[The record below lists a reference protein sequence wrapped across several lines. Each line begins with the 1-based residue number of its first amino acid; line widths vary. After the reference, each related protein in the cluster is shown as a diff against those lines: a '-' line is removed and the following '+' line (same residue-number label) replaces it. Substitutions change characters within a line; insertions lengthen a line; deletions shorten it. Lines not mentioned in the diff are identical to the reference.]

1 MELKL
6 TPTSAGGRVPESFR
20 PRSEGFDCGTVALDV
35 EAALFNDQALS
46 KVKQNSGIVKMNT

>member
-1 MELKL
+1 VELKL

-20 PRSEGFDCGTVALDV
+20 SRSEGFDCGTVALDV

-46 KVKQNSGIVKMNT
+46 KVKHSSEMVKANT